1 MKTYLFDFDGTL
13 VDSMPTFVSVMLRV
27 LDEYGVTYGKDIVKI
42 ITPLGYHG
50 TAKYF
55 RQLGIDESVSK
66 LVLQMQKYAKS
77 EYENK
82 IVAKDGVIK
91 TLMELKRLGA
101 SLNILTASPHSMLD
115 PCLKR
120 IGIWTLFDN
129 VWSCDDFETTKSNP
143 KIYKKAAEK
152 MGREIGDIIFVDDNV
167 EAIKT
172 AKLAGMKSC
181 GVYDKSAQEFV
192 EEMKKEADYYIE
204 GFEEL
209 IVYGLNQST
218 INKLNL

>member
-1 MKTYLFDFDGTL
+1 MNTYLFDFDGTL

-50 TAKYF
+50 AAEYF
-55 RQLGIDESVSK
+55 RVLGINKSVDE
-66 LVLQMQKYAKS
+66 LVLQMQKYAKN

-82 IVAKDGVIK
+82 IVAKNGVIK
-91 TLMELKRLGA
+91 TLMQLKHSGA

-120 IGIWTLFDN
+120 IGIWQLFDN
-129 VWSCDDFETTKSNP
+129 IWSCDDFKTTKSNP
-143 KIYKKAAEK
+143 QIYKKAARM
-152 MGREIGDIIFVDDNV
+152 MGSEIGDVVFVDDNV

-172 AKLAGMKSC
+172 AKLAGMRSC
-181 GVYDKSAQEFV
+181 GVYDKSSQEFG

-204 GFEEL
+204 SFEEL
-209 IVYGLNQST
+209 IV
-218 INKLNL
+218 